1 MVSAV
6 ASVDQLIPI
15 QGEDDGAHPVHRPEG
30 AWRLLIIDD
39 DNEVHRATRFAIRG
53 VEIEGRPIEVLSAH
67 SAAEGEA
74 MMRREADI
82 GCILLDVVMETP
94 DAGLCLI
101 RRIREEMDNA
111 IVRIVLRTGQPG
123 QAPELEVVQR
133 YDINDYK
140 QKSELNRTR
149 LLTTLIAAFRSY
161 DQLCILRQRTTE
173 LEASSAEL
181 MRKSQAMDTIL
192 DNISQGITLFD
203 ADLRLVACN
212 RRLLD
217 LAEFPPELARPGT
230 PFEAFIRFNVRRG
243 EYGPGEPEFHVRKR
257 MEWARDPLP
266 HHSART
272 RPDGTV
278 LDIIGQPVAGG
289 GFVSTYTD
297 ITESVRHQEA
307 LETLSRA
314 VEQSPVSVIFTN
326 PDGSIEYVNPKVLEL
341 TGYTEAELLGQNP
354 RIFQSGLTPPEV
366 YRELWGTLVGGQT
379 WEGDIHNRKK
389 SGELYW
395 EHASIS
401 PVRSPDGVVMHYVA
415 VKEDISH
422 RKLAEADLRAALEAA
437 RAADH
442 AKTVFLSHISHELR
456 TPMTAVLGYGEMMEA
471 ELAGPL
477 NPTYKEYVGNVLGS
491 GRHLLA
497 IIDDLLEISRIELGR
512 YTLDLSDFDL
522 AETVAACTK
531 MIVPMCAEKGIA
543 LTVHAPTGLAM
554 RSDEHAIR
562 QIMVNLLSNAVKY
575 TPAAGSIT
583 VGVGAEGD
591 VAMVTVGDTGQGI
604 PDDLLHKVFEPFQR
618 ADPMRADPSRG
629 VGLGLAICRRIVGV
643 LHGHMEIRSQLGQ
656 GTEVTM
662 TLPLRGNALRE
673 NGCSSG
679 PILSEGT
686 PFER

>member
-1 MVSAV
+1 M
-6 ASVDQLIPI
+6 ASPVDQLIAI
-15 QGEDDGAHPVHRPEG
+15 QDEDDGDRPAHRAEG

-39 DNEVHRATRFAIRG
+39 DNEVHKATRFAIRG

-67 SAAEGEA
+67 SAVEGEA

-82 GCILLDVVMETP
+82 GCILLDAVMETP

-123 QAPELEVVQR
+123 QAPKLEVVQR

-181 MRKSQAMDTIL
+181 MRKSKAMETIL

-217 LAEFPPELARPGT
+217 LAEFPPEFARPGT

-243 EYGPGEPEFHVRKR
+243 EYGAGDPEFHIRKR
-257 MEWARDPLP
+257 MQWAREQLP

-297 ITESVRHQEA
+297 ITEIARHQEA

-314 VEQSPVSVIFTN
+314 VEQSPVSVIITN
-326 PDGSIEYVNPKVLEL
+326 PDGSIEYVNPKVVEL
-341 TGYTEAELLGQNP
+341 TGYTEAELLGHNP

-366 YRELWGTLVGGQT
+366 YSRLWGTLVAGQT

-389 SGELYW
+389 NGELYW

-422 RKLAEADLRAALEAA
+422 RKIAEAELHAALEAA

-442 AKTVFLSHISHELR
+442 AKTVFLSHMSHELR

-471 ELAGPL
+471 ELVGPL
-477 NPTYKEYVGNVLGS
+477 NPTYKEYVGNILGS
-491 GRHLLA
+491 GRHLLD

-512 YTLDLSDFDL
+512 YTLNLSDFDL

-531 MIVPMCAEKGIA
+531 MIVPMCVEKGIA

-591 VAMVTVGDTGQGI
+591 VAMITVGDTGRGI
-604 PDDLLHKVFEPFQR
+604 PDDLLHKVFDPFQR

-629 VGLGLAICRRIVGV
+629 VGLGLAICRRIVGA
-643 LHGHMEIRSQLGQ
+643 LRGHMEIRSQPGQ
-656 GTEVTM
+656 GTVVTM
-662 TLPLRGNALRE
+662 TLPLRGN
-673 NGCSSG
+673 GCSRG
-679 PILSEGT
+679 PILSEGI
-686 PFER
+686 PPER